1 MKSNIGLTSLSP
13 RLILMLGD
21 VIQDKELSEELAELD
36 GSEGALHVQK
46 DSALFRFLDGVIKE
60 YIKEKKDNKME
71 KNMSPCYSCKKH
83 KKRVSIA
90 LKYSLFSDL
99 CPRWIL
105 AVYLEDPRPPM

>member
-83 KKRVSIA
+83 KKRVSKIGRA
-90 LKYSLFSDL
+90 H
-99 CPRWIL
+99 
-105 AVYLEDPRPPM
+105 V

>member
-1 MKSNIGLTSLSP
+1 MGLTSLSP
-13 RLILMLGD
+13 KLILMLGD
-21 VIQDKELSEELAELD
+21 VIQDKELSEELAELG

-83 KKRVSIA
+83 KKRVSIVF
-90 LKYSLFSDL
+90 KYSLFSDL
-99 CPRWIL
+99 CPRWTL
-105 AVYLEDPRPPM
+105 AVYLEDPGPLM